1 MKKNDK
7 ITFSDLVERIADE
20 AKVSKNVARSL
31 LKEMPAIID
40 DRLRHDGKV
49 RISGLGIFQ
58 LKWRAAKTGR
68 NPQTDEPIEIP
79 SQNRVIFKPAADL
92 RRFINRNYE
101 NERHEYIDDIKD
113 IPTFHSE
120 KTASGKRLSTI
131 KWVGLLIVLM
141 LLIWPG
147 IYYLFKP
154 SFKSPAGVQKKTQH
168 SAVKVSD
175 QYAEELLLSEKSDN
189 PPLGSG
195 VSSIVSSGV
204 SSGPADKPGCTQ
216 AVIKGDTLWM
226 ISKAFYADPY
236 LWPNIFRVN
245 LSVINDPDVLKV
257 ATIIYAPPLEGTAE
271 NMTPNDIMNIADG
284 YFQVYLAYNRL
295 GKKNAPLFLHVARQF
310 NVQKVSVQ
318 NQKPIT
324 KARKDENT
332 KKN

>member
-1 MKKNDK
+1 MKRNDK
-7 ITFSDLVERIADE
+7 INFSDLVERIGDE
-20 AKVSKNVARSL
+20 AKVSKNVASSL
-31 LKEMPAIID
+31 LKEMSAVIN

-49 RISGLGIFQ
+49 RISGLGIFE

-68 NPQTDEPIEIP
+68 NPQTGEPIEIP
-79 SQNRVIFKPAADL
+79 SQNRVVFKPTADL

-101 NERHEYIDDIKD
+101 NEHLEYIDDIKD
-113 IPTFHSE
+113 IPAFNSE
-120 KTASGKRLSTI
+120 KTASSRRLSTI
-131 KWVGLLIVLM
+131 KWVGLLIVLI
-141 LLIWPG
+141 LLILPG
-147 IYYLFKP
+147 IFYLFKP
-154 SFKSPAGVQKKTQH
+154 SFKSPARVQEKTQH
-168 SAVKVSD
+168 QAVKVSD
-175 QYAEELLLSEKSDN
+175 QYAEELLLSQKSDH
-189 PPLGSG
+189 PPLRSG
-195 VSSIVSSGV
+195 VSAIVSSGV

-216 AVIKGDTLWM
+216 SAIKGDTLWM

-257 ATIIYAPPLEGTAE
+257 GTTIYAPPLEGTAE
-271 NMTPNDIMNIADG
+271 YLTPNDIMNIADG

-310 NVQKVSVQ
+310 NVQKVPVQ